1 MRHYGYLEQIRHP
14 EREWF
19 SFLGGDDLTVII
31 HKDAGEKQLFFP
43 DWQSCDNGD
52 GMLTLDSIRKQVE
65 DIHGRTIIV
74 VMAENPLNGYVY
86 RYGNYGDFW
95 VQIGS
100 VRGYA

>member
-1 MRHYGYLEQIRHP
+1 MRHYGYLERIRHP

-31 HKDAGEKQLFFP
+31 HKDAGQKQLFFP

-65 DIHGRTIIV
+65 DMHGRAIIV

-86 RYGNYGDFW
+86 RSGNYGAFW